1 MKRTRRLS
9 AVRQTRHVTEEIALG
24 GNFADAVRVGD
35 TVRRRAGPW
44 TPAVHALLRHLEA
57 VGFEGS
63 PRVVGVDEQGREV
76 LTYIDGDGPQGW
88 PDPMPEYVWRDANLI
103 AAARLLR
110 RYHDAQA
117 GFTPPVPA
125 SWRWPSEAAEVICH
139 NDIAPFNSV
148 FRDGKLVAMV
158 DFDSAGPGRRIW
170 DVAMGISRWVPIH
183 KESGPAVR
191 DRPARVRLFCDA
203 YGLGPERKDVI
214 DVLVDRQKAGREF
227 VRGEAARGDPGAAK
241 IWSWFPNDS
250 FLLDAIAYVEAH
262 RDELSRDL

>member
-1 MKRTRRLS
+1 MKRARRLS

-24 GNFADAVRVGD
+24 GNLSEAVRVGD
-35 TVRRRAGPW
+35 TVRRRAGAW

-63 PRVVGVDEQGREV
+63 PRVVGIDEQGREV
-76 LTYIDGDGPQGW
+76 LAYIEGDGPTGW

-110 RYHDAQA
+110 QYHDAQV

-125 SWRWPSEAAEVICH
+125 SWRWPSDAAEVICH
-139 NDIAPFNSV
+139 NDVAPFNSV
-148 FRDGKLVAMV
+148 FRDGMLFAMV

-170 DVAMGISRWVPIH
+170 DVAMGIWRWVPVY

-191 DRPARVRLFCDA
+191 DRPARIRMFCDA
-203 YGLGPERKDVI
+203 YGLGPERRDVI
-214 DVLVDRQKAGREF
+214 DALLERQRAGREYAS
-227 VRGEAARGDPGAAK
+227 GEVARGDPGFTK

-250 FLLDAIAYVEAH
+250 YLLDAIAYVEAH